1 MIFPTSLLIKSGT
14 GMEPSSRFKCILRN
28 HIKQGHLNIS
38 EAKTYDLMNGAA
50 TKLNMQTKYKMFWEK
65 KYTHNTQ
72 TSKTTNKE
80 H

>member
-1 MIFPTSLLIKSGT
+1 
-14 GMEPSSRFKCILRN
+14 
-28 HIKQGHLNIS
+28 
-38 EAKTYDLMNGAA
+38 MNGVA
-50 TKLNMQTKYKMFWEK
+50 TKLNMQTKDKMFWEK